1 MRVNFKILVVA
12 AVIAGIAVGVAF
24 GAGYALGSPR
34 QAAGGLT
41 AAQIIQMYGQ
51 PSGGVGAGGAG
62 GGPGALNRNPLGK
75 ITAMDASTITIDGL
89 TGSQKLS
96 LTSATTINRLSS
108 GGSSDLKVGDTVVAS
123 GTAKS
128 DGGFDAT
135 AVSQVPAELAT
146 FLGRGTTGGTGTGGT
161 SAPSRTAT
169 PSGR

>member
-1 MRVNFKILVVA
+1 MRVNFKILIVA
-12 AVIAGIAVGVAF
+12 AVVAGIAVGVAF

-41 AAQIIQMYGQ
+41 AQQIIQMYGQ

-62 GGPGALNRNPLGK
+62 GGAGAANRNPIGK
-75 ITAMDASTITIDGL
+75 ITAMDASTITIDGF

-96 LTSATTINRLSS
+96 LTSATTINKLSS
-108 GGSSDLKVGDTVVAS
+108 GAPGDLKVGDTVVAS
-123 GTAKS
+123 GTSKS

-135 AVSQVPAELAT
+135 SVSQVPTELAT
-146 FLGRGTTGGTGTGGT
+146 FLGRGSGGGTTGAGGS

-169 PSGR
+169 PAR